1 MRVRSVCAV
10 AAVCLTGSSAPAF
23 AGDHGELVF
32 QSDRAGQE
40 DIWTMGANGRHPVNL
55 TAGSPGSDGNASWRP
70 DGRKIVFTSDRP
82 TSGNPTPPGAA
93 GPDFEV
99 FVMNADGSYPT
110 QLTFNAYDDDGVRWS
125 PDGRLLLVQRDLDP
139 VRGQSDYDLFLMRAD
154 GRQERNLTNSP
165 GVDEIHPDWAP
176 HGERIAFASDG
187 DGDSEI
193 STMRLDGSRP
203 RQLTTNTATDVDPV
217 WSPDGRTLA
226 FVSDRDPVDDSGFAW
241 DIHTMRADGG
251 RQTRLTV
258 GGLDDFGPTWS
269 PDGRTIAFATFRD
282 ATVGGGEFN
291 AEIYTMRAD
300 GSKPRNLTQN
310 PAFDIL
316 PDWRPR

>member
-1 MRVRSVCAV
+1 
-10 AAVCLTGSSAPAF
+10 
-23 AGDHGELVF
+23 
-32 QSDRAGQE
+32 
-40 DIWTMGANGRHPVNL
+40 
-55 TAGSPGSDGNASWRP
+55 
-70 DGRKIVFTSDRP
+70 
-82 TSGNPTPPGAA
+82 
-93 GPDFEV
+93 
-99 FVMNADGSYPT
+99 
-110 QLTFNAYDDDGVRWS
+110 
-125 PDGRLLLVQRDLDP
+125 
-139 VRGQSDYDLFLMRAD
+139 MRAD
-154 GRQERNLTNSP
+154 GRQERDLTNSP
-165 GVDEIHPDWAP
+165 GVDDMHPDWSP
-176 HGERIAFASDG
+176 DGERIALASDR

-193 STMRLDGSRP
+193 YTMKLDGSRL
-203 RQLTTNTATDVDPV
+203 RQLTANAATDVDPV
-217 WSPDGRTLA
+217 WSPDGRKLA

-282 ATVGGGEFN
+282 ATLGGGEFN

-300 GSKPRNLTQN
+300 GSRPANLTQN